1 MIVYIDILFAI
12 NFSMDFL
19 SLFLTS
25 HFTKRRILKKRI
37 LLAAFIGALY
47 SIIEFITPM
56 KSALLSFVVS
66 ILVSLIM
73 CIIAYYEKSVRAFV
87 TVYSIYWATSLSLG
101 GIMSA
106 LYTFLNRILAE
117 YIAGY
122 SYAHVYNGA
131 RFFVILLLT
140 LIASIVFGKAISSDK
155 NVKSI
160 DAYVKINDEEYILS
174 CLCDS
179 GNLLTEPISG
189 KSVILVGKNSKIGM
203 QIDEIPEIQKRFIP
217 YSSASERGLL
227 KGIIPNAL
235 IINGVSKDAV
245 IATVGSSNFGGYEAC
260 MPTSLL

>member
-1 MIVYIDILFAI
+1 MIVYIDVLFAI

-25 HFTKRRILKKRI
+25 HFTKRRIFKKRM
-37 LLAAFIGALY
+37 LLASFIGAFY
-47 SIIEFITPM
+47 SILEFIVPM
-56 KSALLSFVVS
+56 KSALLSVFVS

-73 CIIAYYEKSVRAFV
+73 CIVAYYEKSVRAFV
-87 TVYSIYWATSLSLG
+87 KIYLIYWATSLSLG

-106 LYTFLNRILAE
+106 LYTFLNKILAE

-122 SYAHVYNGA
+122 SYEHVYNGA

-140 LIASIVFGKAISSDK
+140 VIASIAFGKAISGDK
-155 NVKSI
+155 NVKSVE
-160 DAYVKINDEEYILS
+160 AYVKIKDEEYVLS

-189 KSVILVGKNSKIGM
+189 KSVILVGKNSKIGV

-217 YSSASERGLL
+217 YSTTGERGLL

-235 IINGVSKDAV
+235 KINGVSKNAV
-245 IATVGSSNFGGYEAC
+245 IATVESSDFGGYEAC